1 MVYLL
6 ALRSFHRTFDQK
18 LKRSRVQG
26 KAGPHIVVFFPYQ
39 EPFHCLPPSLQQKW
53 WASNP
58 MVE

>member
-6 ALRSFHRTFDQK
+6 ALRNFHRTFDQK

-26 KAGPHIVVFFPYQ
+26 KAGPTLSHS
-39 EPFHCLPPSLQQKW
+39 FHAKNFTLSTPIQATKW

-58 MVE
+58 VVE